1 MRIFSRFR
9 KKKPDNQ
16 THIYKEDLPLL
27 NDLNAAMQMERH
39 HGMYWTVLLLF
50 ILLSV
55 FIIWAYNS
63 NVEEVTRGR
72 GSVIPSSREQV
83 IASLDAGV
91 VSEMLVKEGE
101 IVQKGQVLLRLDTT
115 RSLALLREAENKV
128 AALKSMA
135 ARLRAEAYGTPLS
148 FPKELPSELVQ
159 REKIAYQTRLRAMQE
174 GIEGMHDGKVLLDRE
189 IAVTEPMAK
198 MGVVSEVELL
208 RLKRQSS
215 DLALRITERKNKF
228 MADANTELIKVE
240 ADLAQSIENMQAR
253 ADPVQRAAI
262 AAPVYGIV
270 KNIKVN
276 TIGGIIGA
284 GQDIMEIVPL
294 NDVLLVEAYIRPA
307 DVAFITPNAPAL
319 VKISAYDYS
328 LYGGLEG
335 VVTLISPDAL
345 RDPRRTGEFNLNP
358 DESFYRVLV
367 KTKSNS
373 LTDKNG
379 KPLEIMP
386 GMSATVD
393 IRTGK
398 KSIFHYLIK
407 PITRMKQ
414 AFRER

>member
-1 MRIFSRFR
+1 MNIFSRLR
-9 KKKPDNQ
+9 KKKPDSQ
-16 THIYKEDLPLL
+16 TGVYQEDLPLL
-27 NDLNAAMQMERH
+27 NDLNAAMQMEKHR
-39 HGMYWTVLLLF
+39 GMYWTILLLF
-50 ILLSV
+50 VLLFV
-55 FIIWAYNS
+55 FVIWAYNS
-63 NVEEVTRGR
+63 NVEEVTRGQ
-72 GSVIPSSREQV
+72 GSIIPSSREQV

-91 VSEMLVKEGE
+91 VAEMLVKEGE
-101 IVQKGQVLLRLDTT
+101 IVQKGQVLLRLDST

-135 ARLRAEAYGTPLS
+135 ARLRAEAHSTPLT
-148 FPKELPSELVQ
+148 FPKELPKDLIQ
-159 REKIAYQTRLRAMQE
+159 RETAAYQTRVRALQE
-174 GIEGMHDGKVLLDRE
+174 SIAGMREGKALLDRE

-228 MADANTELIKVE
+228 MADANTELVRVE
-240 ADLAQSIENMQAR
+240 ADLAQSQENMQAR
-253 ADPVQRAAI
+253 ADPVQRASI
-262 AAPVYGIV
+262 EAPVYGIV

-276 TIGGIIGA
+276 TIGGVIAA
-284 GQDIMEIVPL
+284 GQDIMEILPL
-294 NDVLLVEAYIRPA
+294 DDVLLVEAYVRPA

-345 RDPRRTGEFNLNP
+345 RDSKRAGEFNLNP
-358 DESFYRVLV
+358 EESFYRVLV
-367 KTKSNS
+367 KTKSNT
-373 LTDKNG
+373 LTDRNG

-398 KSIFHYLIK
+398 KSIFHYLTK

>member
-1 MRIFSRFR
+1 MSIFSKFR
-9 KKKPDNQ
+9 KKKPDSQ
-16 THIYKEDLPLL
+16 TGIYQEDLPLL
-27 NDLNAAMQMERH
+27 NDLNVAMQMERH
-39 HGMYWTVLLLF
+39 RGLYWTIILLFVLLF
-50 ILLSV
+50 V
-55 FIIWAYNS
+55 FVVWAYNS
-63 NVEEVTRGR
+63 NVEEVTRGQ
-72 GSVIPSSREQV
+72 GSVIPSSREQL

-101 IVQKGQVLLRLDTT
+101 VVQKGQVLLKLDTT
-115 RSLALLREAENKV
+115 RSLALLRESKNKV

-135 ARLRAEAYGTPLS
+135 TRLRAEAYGTPLD
-148 FPKELPSELVQ
+148 FPDDLPPELVR
-159 REKIAYQTRLRAMQE
+159 REKLAYQTRMRAMQE
-174 GIEGMHDGKVLLDRE
+174 GILGMQEGKALLDRE

-228 MADANTELIKVE
+228 MADANTELVRVE
-240 ADLAQSIENMQAR
+240 ADLAQSEENMQAR
-253 ADPVQRAAI
+253 ADPVERASI
-262 AAPVYGIV
+262 EAPVYGIV

-276 TIGGIIGA
+276 TIGGIVAA

-294 NDVLLVEAYIRPA
+294 DDVLLVEAYIRPA
-307 DVAFITPNAPAL
+307 DVAFISPNAPAL

-345 RDPRRTGEFNLNP
+345 RDSKRAGEFNLNP

-367 KTKSNS
+367 KTKSNA

-393 IRTGK
+393 IRTGE
-398 KSIFHYLIK
+398 KSIFHYLTK

-414 AFRER
+414 AFSER